1 MAKKSKKQPTLTS
14 TFAAQASS
22 QGTSH
27 ATFSASTSPM
37 DPALLER
44 LIALMASAELS
55 ELDVSDGAKRVSLKR
70 GGGFVA
76 QAPVGY
82 APVSYA
88 TAPALAQPSTSA
100 SKSPAPAVADDSALL
115 KIKSPMVG
123 TFYSKSSPDARPFV
137 SIGTV
142 VNEDS
147 DVCIIEAMKV
157 FNNIKAECNGTIE
170 KVLIENGEVVEFGQV
185 LFLVKA
191 G

>member
-1 MAKKSKKQPTLTS
+1 MAKKSKKQPTPTS
-14 TFAAQASS
+14 TSTQQASS
-22 QGTSH
+22 RGTSH
-27 ATFSASTSPM
+27 ATFSPSTSPM

-70 GGGFVA
+70 GGFVV
-76 QAPVGY
+76 Q

-88 TAPALAQPSTSA
+88 PAPPLAQTSA
-100 SKSPAPAVADDSALL
+100 SASNSPAVPAAADDSSLL

-123 TFYSKSSPDARPFV
+123 TFYSKSSPDAKPFV

-157 FNNIKAECNGTIE
+157 FNNIKAECNGKIE
-170 KVLIENGEVVEFGQV
+170 KVLVENGEVVEFGQV